1 MMFEERTR
9 QEVLAYILEFLDALV
24 FFFSKPSQRLSLQM
38 LHCVV
43 LGYTFRIVTFEGI
56 LSTSV
61 GAHMEF
67 VACSWL

>member
-1 MMFEERTR
+1 MFEERTR
-9 QEVLAYILEFLDALV
+9 QEVLVYILAVLDALV
-24 FFFSKPSQRLSLQM
+24 FFFSKPFQRLLLQM

-43 LGYTFRIVTFEGI
+43 SGYTLRNVTFEGI